1 MPDVQAIVSEG
12 LLFALAL
19 CAWLLLLAVTALRLR
34 SYTAAKRISKKD
46 DPAVRITMTSGVSV
60 VITARDQAEQ
70 LERNLPH
77 VLAQEGVRFEVVV
90 VTDVSTDETADVVA
104 RFAAAHPNM
113 RTTFIPAS
121 SRYIDRKK
129 LAVTLGVR
137 AARYEW
143 IVLTEPDCL
152 PADSHWLEGLS
163 HRFSPDVDVV
173 LGYANYA
180 DDGSRYASRIIYER
194 LKDNLRRF
202 AAADAGLARGGD
214 GCNLAFRKSTF
225 LAKKGFADSLTIT
238 CGADDL
244 LVHALAGPRRTAVVP
259 HAACAIRQE
268 LPAPDAYASRRI
280 AYAETCRHLGRRA
293 RLQQLREGLASS
305 FSWLLMLV
313 FTLYIAIRSEETV
326 RTQAYDTLRLA
337 HDLPALL
344 SLIVAPLIPALLL
357 RGSLNVTGEK
367 RFGLRPAFYDL
378 AQPFRWWRRKWQRF
392 RYRHDFVRKQ

>member
-1 MPDVQAIVSEG
+1 MPDVQAIVSEE
-12 LLFALAL
+12 LLYALASG
-19 CAWLLLLAVTALRLR
+19 AWLLLLALTALRLR
-34 SYTAAKRISKKD
+34 SYTAAKRISKKEGL
-46 DPAVRITMTSGVSV
+46 AAETIATGGVSV

-77 VLAQEGVRFEVVV
+77 LLRQEGVTFEVVV
-90 VTDVSTDETADVVA
+90 VTDVSTDGTADVVA
-104 RFAAAHPNM
+104 RFSAEHPNM
-113 RTTFIPAS
+113 RTTFVPAS

-143 IVLTEPDCL
+143 IVLTEANCR
-152 PADSHWLEGLS
+152 PAGTRWLEGLS
-163 HRFSPDVDVV
+163 HRFSPDVDIV

-180 DDGSRYASRIIYER
+180 DDGSRYASHIIYER

-202 AAADAGLARGGD
+202 AAADAGLAWGGD

-225 LAKKGFADSLTIT
+225 MARKGFAESLTVT

-244 LVHALAGPRRTAVVP
+244 LVHALAGRRRTAVEP

-268 LPAPDAYASRRI
+268 LPPPDVYASRRI

-293 RLQQLREGLASS
+293 RRQGLCEGLASS
-305 FSWLLMLV
+305 LSWLLMLV

-326 RTQAYDTLRLA
+326 RTQTYDTIRLA
-337 HDLPALL
+337 HDLPTLAALAAALL
-344 SLIVAPLIPALLL
+344 MPVLLL
-357 RGSLNVTGEK
+357 GGSLNVTGEK
-367 RFGLRPAFYDL
+367 RFGLRPALYDL
-378 AQPFRWWRRKWQRF
+378 AQPFRWWRRKIQRF

>member
-1 MPDVQAIVSEG
+1 MPDVQAIVSEE
-12 LLFALAL
+12 LLYALAAG
-19 CAWLLLLAVTALRLR
+19 AWLLLLAVVGLRLR
-34 SYTAAKRISKKD
+34 SYTAAGRIGKKEE
-46 DPAVRITMTSGVSV
+46 AAAQATVTSGVSV

-70 LERNLPH
+70 LERNLPR

-90 VTDVSTDETADVVA
+90 VTDVSTDGTADVVA
-104 RFAAAHPNM
+104 RFAAAHPNIY
-113 RTTFIPAS
+113 TTFVPAS

-137 AARYEW
+137 AARHEW
-143 IVLTEPDCL
+143 IVLTEADCR
-152 PADSHWLEGLS
+152 PAGPHWLEGLS
-163 HRFSPDVDVV
+163 HRFTPDVDVV
-173 LGYANYA
+173 LGYANYD

-225 LAKKGFADSLTIT
+225 LAKKGFADSLTVT

-244 LVHALAGPRRTAVVP
+244 LVHALAGRRRTAVEP
-259 HAACAIRQE
+259 HAACATRQE

-293 RLQQLREGLASS
+293 RLNRLGNGLASS
-305 FSWLLMLV
+305 LSWLLVLV
-313 FTLYIAIRSEETV
+313 FTLYIAIRTEETM
-326 RTQAYDTLRLA
+326 RTQTYSAMQLV
-337 HDLPALL
+337 HDLPMLAALAT
-344 SLIVAPLIPALLL
+344 APLMPALLL

-367 RFGLRPAFYDL
+367 RFGLRPALYDL